1 MERAALLKML
11 APLAASKCPFINLP
25 SSKTGHWGEGVTAE
39 QMEEY
44 VWLRPQIMAD
54 IKFAEWTRGGVLR
67 HAEFV
72 AVRDDK
78 EPSEVVRE

>member
-1 MERAALLKML
+1 M
-11 APLAASKCPFINLP
+11 PKCPFVNLP

-39 QMEEY
+39 QMRDY
-44 VWLRPQIMAD
+44 VWLRPEVVAE
-54 IKFAEWTRGGVLR
+54 IKFAEWTSGDVLR

-78 EPSEVVRE
+78 EAKEVVKE